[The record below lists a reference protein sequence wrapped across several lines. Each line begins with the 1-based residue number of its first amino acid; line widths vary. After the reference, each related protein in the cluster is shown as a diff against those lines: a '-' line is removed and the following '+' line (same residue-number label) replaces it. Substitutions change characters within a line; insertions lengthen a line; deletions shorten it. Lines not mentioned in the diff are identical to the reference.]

1 MLYAD
6 ITLEQHPPG
15 WEELEWK
22 MRKLKQLNYSYQ
34 LQVGRR
40 LFQLKY
46 PEYQFTLIRWEHR
59 KDPGAHDGCGGG
71 RRCPST
77 PHSPG
82 YWCRQPDWPQVLY
95 EGHDYYAVLGFISML
110 LKAEEELR

>member
-1 MLYAD
+1 MLYAE
-6 ITLEQHPPG
+6 ITLEQYPPG

-46 PEYQFTLIRWEHR
+46 PEYQFTLIKWGHR
-59 KDPGAHDGCGGG
+59 PNIN
-71 RRCPST
+71 T
-77 PHSPG
+77 PPP
-82 YWCRQPDWPQVLY
+82 REVLY
-95 EGHDYYAVLGFISML
+95 EGHDFKAVLGFISML
-110 LKAEEELR
+110 LKAEEEMR

>member
-1 MLYAD
+1 MLYAE
-6 ITLEQHPPG
+6 ITLEQYPPG

-22 MRKLKQLNYSYQ
+22 MRKLKQLNYSYSF
-34 LQVGRR
+34 QVGRR

-46 PEYQFTLIRWEHR
+46 PEYQFTLIRW
-59 KDPGAHDGCGGG
+59 G
-71 RRCPST
+71 RRVSINENP
-77 PHSPG
+77 P
-82 YWCRQPDWPQVLY
+82 REVLY